1 MNENWQQT
9 ESGECL
15 HTMPGNSVEKPAAQD
30 RIVGIKEEKTRKK
43 QLLDNKKYVNT

>member
-15 HTMPGNSVEKPAAQD
+15 HTMPGNSGESLQRRI
-30 RIVGIKEEKTRKK
+30 RIVGIKEEKIRRKR
-43 QLLDNKKYVNT
+43 LLKIKNT

>member
-15 HTMPGNSVEKPAAQD
+15 HTMPGKSGEKPAAQD
-30 RIVGIKEEKTRKK
+30 KNSR
-43 QLLDNKKYVNT
+43 N

>member
-9 ESGECL
+9 ESG
-15 HTMPGNSVEKPAAQD
+15 SVCTLCQETAERSLQRRI